1 MPRLTA
7 FVALLLLAAALW
19 VRVETP
25 ARASTSLPCYG
36 SITLP
41 EGRTH
46 ASTTNP
52 ACKGAH
58 EIVATVQGIGSP
70 DGIGEVI
77 ATMTSTGKLS
87 VHVSSAV
94 GVEVA
99 YIGF

>member
-1 MPRLTA
+1 MIRLLA
-7 FVALLLLAAALW
+7 FVALLVFAVAIGAHL
-19 VRVETP
+19 TP
-25 ARASTSLPCYG
+25 ATATTTLPCYG

-41 EGRTH
+41 QGSTH

-70 DGIGEVI
+70 EGVGEII
-77 ATMTSTGKLS
+77 ATMTPTGKLS
-87 VHVSSAV
+87 VHVNSPV
-94 GVEVA
+94 GVEIA